1 MIHKSVFKNEA
12 IEALD
17 IKPNGVYVDLTLGG
31 GGHSLSILENL
42 NEGLLIS
49 FDVDIRAIENFM
61 NERLETGDPAN
72 GTSWKL
78 DSENSSL
85 KSLVSGKNKLYLA
98 NENFEKVDS
107 VLKDIGINKI
117 DGVLLDLGWSSDQL
131 ESVQGLSFE
140 NLEDELDMRFDKN
153 LNIRASDLLN
163 ALGKKELKRMFERY
177 ADFYGEWNNKLVFEI
192 TQFRKNKLF
201 KKVQDLNLV
210 IEKALGTKAKLD
222 KSLKARVFQ
231 ALRISV
237 NQEIVVLE
245 NVLPKIFR
253 LLNTE
258 GRAVII
264 TFHSGEEKTLKKVLE
279 NKEFK
284 NKVEIVS
291 QSSEDKFLRPSV
303 DELLENFRARSA
315 KLWTIIKLS

>member
-1 MIHKSVFKNEA
+1 MVHKSVFKNEA

-61 NERLETGDPAN
+61 NERLETGD
-72 GTSWKL
+72 WRL

-107 VLKDIGINKI
+107 VLKDIGVNKI

-201 KKVQDLNLV
+201 KKVQDLNWV

-237 NQEIVVLE
+237 NQELVVLE
-245 NVLPKIFR
+245 NVLPKVFR
-253 LLNTE
+253 FLNKE
-258 GRAVII
+258 GRVAVI

-279 NKEFK
+279 SKEFK

-291 QSSEDKFLRPSV
+291 QSSEDNFLRPSV